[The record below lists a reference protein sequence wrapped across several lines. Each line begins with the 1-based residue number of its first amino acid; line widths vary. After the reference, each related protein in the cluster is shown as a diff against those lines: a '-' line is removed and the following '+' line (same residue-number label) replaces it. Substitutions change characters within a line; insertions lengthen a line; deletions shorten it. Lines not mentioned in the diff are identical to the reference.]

1 MSQVNLL
8 PPDILQGQR
17 YRRVTGLVVL
27 AGLAIIGLIILFY
40 LLQVGRLASVNSDI
54 DAQQATNAQL
64 NTEITDLSK
73 YENLQAE
80 AQQQQQL
87 LNDAYAGEVSYS
99 GLMMDMSRVIPS
111 DSFLSALSVT
121 TPGATASTTTTPT
134 TTTQFIGSMTSS
146 GEAIG
151 FDTLSQYL
159 TEPRRRHRVGEPVDA
174 DDHRRQRHQ
183 ERVPVHDQ
191 RRSEHGGRDRPR
203 TGWGDDRWVAVAPR
217 SSPRSVW

>member
-17 YRRVTGLVVL
+17 YRRVTGLVAL

-134 TTTQFIGSMTSS
+134 TTTTQFIGSMTSS

-151 FDTLSQYL
+151 FETLSQYL
-159 TEPRRRHRVGEPVDA
+159 TNLAGV
-174 DDHRRQRHQ
+174 
-183 ERVPVHDQ
+183 
-191 RRSEHGGRDRPR
+191 
-203 TGWGDDRWVAVAPR
+203 TGWENPWMPTITADTDIKNAYQYTT
-217 SSPRSVW
+217 SVDLSTAAETVRGRGGVTTGG